1 MTRGSAVSG
10 VVLVVALVTVAAAP
24 GLGAAAGIGESS
36 ITPSTVETGVP
47 TTLSIEVPVTGVNTG
62 DGTTD
67 GRVTVELPDAVDLS
81 GASVTSS
88 VATPNA
94 TDVSGAV
101 DADAGTVSVTWDD
114 DAGSTEETLTVRLA
128 VDGVAVDRTGTFDVS
143 ARVDADADGTAD
155 VTTAVG
161 EITAAAPGSDRSVT
175 GTEGTLYLGE
185 RGVDVTGLDGANAAG
200 ESQQFYGVGGDADG
214 VVAATDTTLSVD
226 VTAANRF
233 VPGSYALSSAADDPV
248 VFVRRP
254 RVTDLSL
261 YAGAS
266 TSAPDVTNRSVPQG
280 TDTLTVEAGFTFDDA
295 ENVTVSV
302 DDSDGLDV
310 TEQLTASPTITA
322 SGGTVALD
330 VRDLP
335 VGRYEV
341 TAEGADDLDNA
352 SRTVPFRIRDP
363 EKAVTLSK
371 TRVVRGEN
379 TIVAVAGA
387 PGDVRYLRLSGT
399 ALRAGEL
406 LNTATAREVFD
417 RTGQVQSVGVDTDA
431 NVLYAVVALDDD
443 GISEVRLRTD
453 RLVSDSVDVESAPEI
468 DAPVEDD
475 VTLTVEERAVTVASP
490 PPTAVGDDVTVT
502 GTAPESERV
511 KLYAAVDGAYVPL
524 YDDADAET
532 LAEPEVAGDGTW
544 ETDVDTSAVVDLPET
559 YRVVAVGDPDP
570 ARLGGTEPIDSETLR
585 ELDPRESAT
594 LTTVEGALSLVASR
608 TTLAATGTDEF
619 TLSGAAVAGRDDP
632 RLYHV
637 GPRGTVDAR
646 TVDASADGFE
656 ETIDGIETR
665 GVHTFVVVD
674 QGRDG
679 AFAYADGSG
688 PSPDELLSGRETRSA
703 AVATLLDAYTQPG
716 SDDPIARVN
725 VTGVDPSVSVS
736 TPTDGDPLPAAA
748 VPVSGQSTAEDG
760 TTVFV
765 ELIGGDGTAART
777 AEAPVTNGTWN
788 ATLDLSGVQ
797 TGSYRLAA
805 DDGAARDSAA
815 VTVAED
821 VTPGSNSA
829 AGGSTPAEVS
839 TTGEA
844 TSTPAGATSTPAGAA
859 TTTESEARTGP
870 TTTTAATA
878 SSTSSTRFP
887 GLGVGSGIGAVV
899 IVVTALAVRSWRP
912 RRRR

>member
-1 MTRGSAVSG
+1 MSRETAVSAVSG
-10 VVLVVALVTVAAAP
+10 VVLVVAFVTVAAAP
-24 GLGAAAGIGESS
+24 GAGAATGIGDSS
-36 ITPSTVETGVP
+36 ITPSTVEAGVP
-47 TTLSIEVPVTGVNTG
+47 ATLTIEVPVTGVNTG
-62 DGTTD
+62 DGTTG
-67 GRVTVELPDAVDLS
+67 GRVTVELPGEVDLS

-88 VATPNA
+88 SVTPNA

-114 DAGSTEETLTVRLA
+114 DAGSAAETLTVSLA
-128 VDGVAVDRTGTFDVS
+128 VDGVVVDRTGTADVS

-155 VTTAVG
+155 VTTALGGV
-161 EITAAAPGSDRSVT
+161 TATAPGSDRSVT

-200 ESQQFYGVGGDADG
+200 ERQQFYGVGGDADG
-214 VVAATDTTLSVD
+214 VVAAADTTLSVD

-233 VPGSYALSSAADDPV
+233 VPGSYALSATADDPV

-254 RVTDLSL
+254 RVTELSL
-261 YAGAS
+261 YAGSSSA
-266 TSAPDVTNRSVPQG
+266 APDVTNRSVPQG
-280 TDTLTVEAGFTFDDA
+280 TETLTVDAEFTFDDA

-302 DDSDGLDV
+302 DDPDGLDV
-310 TEQLTASPTITA
+310 TGQLTASPTIAA

-352 SRTVPFRIRDP
+352 SQTVPFRIRDP
-363 EKAVTLSK
+363 EPAVTLSK

-387 PGDVRYLRLSGT
+387 PGDVRYLRLSGA

-431 NVLYAVVALDDD
+431 NVVYAVVALDDD
-443 GISEVRLRTD
+443 GISEIRLRTD
-453 RLVSDSVDVESAPEI
+453 RLVTDSVDVASAPAI
-468 DAPVEDD
+468 DAPAEDD
-475 VTLTVEERAVTVASP
+475 VTLTVEERSVTVASP
-490 PPTAVGDDVTVT
+490 PPTAVGDGVTLT
-502 GTAPESERV
+502 GTASESEQV

-532 LAEPEVAGDGTW
+532 LAEPEVAGDGAW
-544 ETDVDTSAVVDLPET
+544 ETEVDTSAVVDLPET
-559 YRVVAVGDPDP
+559 YRVVAVGDPGA
-570 ARLGGTEPIDSETLR
+570 ARLGEADPVDSETLR
-585 ELDPRESAT
+585 ELDPRGSTT
-594 LTTVEGALSLVASR
+594 LTTAEGALSLGASR
-608 TTLAATGTDEF
+608 TRLAATGTDEF
-619 TLSGAAVAGRDDP
+619 TLSGVAVAGRDDP

-646 TVDASADGFE
+646 TVDAGADGFA
-656 ETIDGIETR
+656 ETIDGIDTR
-665 GVHTFVVVD
+665 GVHTVVVVG

-679 AFAYADGSG
+679 AFAYAEGSG
-688 PSPDELLSGRETRSA
+688 PSADELLSGHETRSA
-703 AVATLLDAYTQPG
+703 AVAKLLDAYTQPG

-736 TPTDGDPLPAAA
+736 TPTDGDSLPPAA
-748 VPVSGQSTAEDG
+748 VSVAGRASVEDG
-760 TTVFV
+760 TTVVV
-765 ELIGGDGTAART
+765 ELLGDDGTAVHT

-788 ATLDLSGVQ
+788 ATLDLSEAR

-805 DDGAARDSAA
+805 DAGTASDSVA
-815 VTVAED
+815 VTVTED
-821 VTPGSNSA
+821 VTPGPNPTA
-829 AGGSTPAEVS
+829 RASTPAE
-839 TTGEA
+839 
-844 TSTPAGATSTPAGAA
+844 
-859 TTTESEARTGP
+859 GP
-870 TTTTAATA
+870 TTGDAASATADAATATATAVESETRAGQTTAATA
-878 SSTSSTRFP
+878 TPSSTSTTFP
-887 GLGVGSGIGAVV
+887 GFGVGAGVGAVV
-899 IVVTALAVRSWRP
+899 VVGTALVVGSW
-912 RRRR
+912 RRRRGR

>member
-1 MTRGSAVSG
+1 MTRGTAVG
-10 VVLVVALVTVAAAP
+10 VLVVALVTVAAAP
-24 GLGAAAGIGESS
+24 GAGAATGIGESS
-36 ITPSTVETGVP
+36 ITPSSVETGVP
-47 TTLSIEVPVTGVNTG
+47 TALSIEVPVTGVNTG
-62 DGTTD
+62 DGTTG
-67 GRVTVELPDAVDLS
+67 GRVTVELPDEVDMS

-88 VATPNA
+88 DVTPNA
-94 TDVSGAV
+94 TGVSGAV

-114 DAGSTEETLTVRLA
+114 DAGSTAETLTVRLA
-128 VDGVAVDRTGTFDVS
+128 VDGVVVDRTGTADVS
-143 ARVDADADGTAD
+143 VRIDADADGTAE
-155 VTTAVG
+155 VTTALG
-161 EITAAAPGSDRSVT
+161 GITASAPDSDRSVT

-200 ESQQFYGVGGDADG
+200 ERQRFYGVGGDADG
-214 VVAATDTTLSVD
+214 VVAAADTTLSVD

-233 VPGSYALSSAADDPV
+233 VPGSYALSSTADDPV

-261 YAGAS
+261 YAGSAA
-266 TSAPDVTNRSVPQG
+266 SAPDVTNRSVPQG

-302 DDSDGLDV
+302 DDDDGLDV
-310 TEQLTASPTITA
+310 TEQLTSSPTIAA
-322 SGGTVALD
+322 SGGAVALD

-352 SRTVPFRIRDP
+352 SQTVPFRIRDP

-387 PGDVRYLRLSGT
+387 PGDVRYLRLSGA

-417 RTGQVQSVGVDTDA
+417 RTGQVQSVGVDADA

-453 RLVSDSVDVESAPEI
+453 RLVADAVDVESASEI
-468 DAPVEDD
+468 DTPAEDD

-490 PPTAVGDDVTVT
+490 PPAAVGDSVTLT
-502 GTAPESERV
+502 GTAPESEQV

-532 LAEPEVAGDGTW
+532 LAEPEVTGDGSW

-559 YRVVAVGDPDP
+559 YRVVAVGDPGP
-570 ARLGGTEPIDSETLR
+570 SRIGSAEPIDSETLR
-585 ELDPRESAT
+585 ELDPRGSAT

-608 TTLAATGTDEF
+608 TTIAATGTEEF
-619 TLSGAAVAGRDDP
+619 TLSGVAVAGRDDP

-646 TVDASADGFE
+646 TLDASADGFE

-688 PSPDELLSGRETRSA
+688 PSPDELLSGRETQSA
-703 AVATLLDAYTQPG
+703 AVATILDAYTRPG
-716 SDDPIARVN
+716 DDDPIARVN

-736 TPTDGDPLPAAA
+736 TPAEGDSLPPAS
-748 VPVSGQSTAEDG
+748 VSVSGRSTAEDG

-765 ELIGGDGTAART
+765 ELLGDDGTAVRT

-788 ATLDLSGVQ
+788 ATLDLSGVEA
-797 TGSYRLAA
+797 GSYRLAA
-805 DDGAARDSAA
+805 ADGTARDSFAVPVADDVAA
-815 VTVAED
+815 GPAQTTREP
-821 VTPGSNSA
+821 TPTEGSA
-829 AGGSTPAEVS
+829 AGDAAS
-839 TTGEA
+839 TTA
-844 TSTPAGATSTPAGAA
+844 DAAA
-859 TTTESEARTGP
+859 TRTETEER
-870 TTTTAATA
+870 TTTTATAT
-878 SSTSSTRFP
+878 SPSTTSTTFP
-887 GLGVGSGIGAVV
+887 GLGVGAGIGAAVV
-899 IVVTALAVRSWRP
+899 VVTTLVVRSWRQ